1 MIRYNPNEL
10 EKLKKTF
17 PNLDYIKDKETIEG
31 ELNFCSRYKKITCNN
46 IHKWEIEFCD
56 KSDDGYVE
64 DAYSIRAFLKQRDQ
78 NNKLPTVFET
88 DGRIKKVA
96 VSRRNTLN
104 DLHLNSD
111 ESCCLGI
118 FPPSYCLSLYD
129 FVIKAVYPYFVWQA
143 YFEKYKTIPP
153 CGECPHDWQKALAT
167 RINEE
172 ENERNFFLAQQTE
185 KPSGNNRNE
194 LCPCGS
200 GKKYK
205 KCCFQKDK
213 EAETEINKT
222 DESISY
228 LKKEKEKEERKNQ
241 SKNESKKHTTN
252 FSPINHL

>member
-88 DGRIKKVA
+88 DGRIKNLAESLGK
-96 VSRRNTLN
+96 SFN
-104 DLHLNSD
+104 DLHLNNPD
-111 ESCCLGI
+111 KSCCLGI
-118 FPPSYCLSLYD
+118 FVPSYCLSLYD

-153 CGECPHDWQKALAT
+153 CGECPHNSQDAIAI
-167 RINEE
+167 RISEE
-172 ENERNFFLAQQTE
+172 EDKRKFFLAQQKK
-185 KPSGNNRNE
+185 KPSGNNRNKP
-194 LCPCGS
+194 CPCGS

-205 KCCFQKDK
+205 ECCLHYN
-213 EAETEINKT
+213 EETETEVLKA
-222 DESISY
+222 EKSLSY
-228 LKKEKEKEERKNQ
+228 LRMILKNNQIKK
-241 SKNESKKHTTN
+241 
-252 FSPINHL
+252 

>member
-1 MIRYNPNEL
+1 MIRYTSKEF
-10 EKLKKTF
+10 EKLRKIS
-17 PNLDYIKDKETIEG
+17 PGLRYIKTTGTVEG

-46 IHKWEIEFCD
+46 IHKWEIEPCD
-56 KSDDGYVE
+56 KSKDDCVE
-64 DAYSIRAFLKQRDQ
+64 GSYSIRINLKKPDPINQ
-78 NNKLPTVFET
+78 LPTVVET
-88 DGRIKKVA
+88 DGKIKKVA

-143 YFEKYKTIPP
+143 YFEKYKKTPP
-153 CGECPHDWQKALAT
+153 CGACPHDWQKALAT

-172 ENERNFFLAQQTE
+172 EDKRKFFLAQQTE
-185 KPSGNNRNE
+185 KPSGNNRNKP
-194 LCPCGS
+194 CPCGS
-200 GKKYK
+200 EEKYK
-205 KCCFQKDK
+205 KCCFDKDK
-213 EAETEINKT
+213 EAEAEINKT
-222 DESISY
+222 DEAISY